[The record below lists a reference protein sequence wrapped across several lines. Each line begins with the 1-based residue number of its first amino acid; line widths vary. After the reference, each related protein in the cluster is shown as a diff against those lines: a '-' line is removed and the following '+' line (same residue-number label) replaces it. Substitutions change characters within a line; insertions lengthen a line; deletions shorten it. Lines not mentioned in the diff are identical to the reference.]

1 MAATQLHKGRK
12 MNEITYLPEDWQEP
26 KWAEAG
32 KCRDWRSHIRGEV
45 RAGWMDFSEKQ
56 KAALV
61 RQAEETVYFQE
72 QLIRQIEVMRHKEE
86 EYSFRLNG
94 TAQLLAG
101 IHSLLYPAPIK
112 MADGRTMVFRPTDP
126 DPHTILQ
133 MLSDRI
139 RALPDELA
147 KLQRS
152 SMDAPL

>member
-1 MAATQLHKGRK
+1 MRL
-12 MNEITYLPEDWQEP
+12 
-26 KWAEAG
+26 
-32 KCRDWRSHIRGEV
+32 
-45 RAGWMDFSEKQ
+45 
-56 KAALV
+56 LV
-61 RQAEETVYFQE
+61 
-72 QLIRQIEVMRHKEE
+72 
-86 EYSFRLNG
+86 
-94 TAQLLAG
+94 G